1 MSSGLADADWATSPN
16 NPMPQG
22 KQDLAAV
29 DEVLVV
35 VGILV
40 VYTVGGLLVQWRL
53 WAVVCLE

>member
-1 MSSGLADADWATSPN
+1 MADADWATSPN